1 MAGHPAAGN
10 RVQELSISGE
20 QIVQCCRLRR
30 WPLNLQSR
38 ARVLLNALDHAAT
51 SRSKFLSIA

>member
-10 RVQELSISGE
+10 RVLEISILGE
-20 QIVQCCRLRR
+20 QLAQCYRLRR
-30 WPLNLQSR
+30 WPLNLQFR
-38 ARVLLNALDHAAT
+38 ARVLLNALEHAAT